1 MMVNV
6 RRGSFYRTPD
16 GALMV
21 LCVGSFPR
29 RALPLFARVG
39 EVMVQGIS
47 TSPDGTRF
55 MGRLA
60 RAPNVGDE
68 LIVRYLPEPPARTG
82 IRFPALP
89 VA

>member
-1 MMVNV
+1 MMMVNV

-29 RALPLFARVG
+29 RA
-39 EVMVQGIS
+39 VMVQGIS

-60 RAPNVGDE
+60 RTPNVGDE

-82 IRFPALP
+82 IRFPALT

>member
-1 MMVNV
+1 MMNV
-6 RRGSFYRTPD
+6 RRGSFYRRAD
-16 GALMV
+16 GTLMV

-39 EVMVQGIS
+39 QVMVQGIS
-47 TSPDGTRF
+47 LSPDGTRF

-60 RAPNVGDE
+60 RTPSTGDE
-68 LIVRYLPEPPARTG
+68 LVVRYLPEPPTPTG

>member
-1 MMVNV
+1 MVNV
-6 RRGSFYRTPD
+6 RRGAFYRTPD

-21 LCVGSFPR
+21 LCVGRFPR

-39 EVMVQGIS
+39 EVVVQGIS
-47 TSPDGTRF
+47 MSPDGTRF
-55 MGRLA
+55 IGRLA

-68 LIVRYLPEPPARTG
+68 LVVRYLPEPPDRTG